1 MQATVNI
8 DDSFVTAQSVKALS
22 RFDHRA
28 RAVCFA
34 FAPMAIG
41 SNIKK
46 GQINE
51 NTGNRRRGFYWL
63 ASVRTASRR
72 EARSFLRG
80 QLLYRHERKHRGA
93 LIRPGV

>member
-8 DDSFVTAQSVKALS
+8 DDSFVTAPISKALS

-51 NTGNRRRGFYWL
+51 NTGNRRRGFTGSHLCERLLEEVFCMDNYY
-63 ASVRTASRR
+63 TGTK
-72 EARSFLRG
+72 ENIAR
-80 QLLYRHERKHRGA
+80 LLSD
-93 LIRPGV
+93 PGFKPA